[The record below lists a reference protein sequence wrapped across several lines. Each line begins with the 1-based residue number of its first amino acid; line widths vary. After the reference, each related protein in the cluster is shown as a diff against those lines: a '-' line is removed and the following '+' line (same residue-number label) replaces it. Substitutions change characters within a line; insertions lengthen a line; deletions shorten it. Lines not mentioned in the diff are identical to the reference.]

1 MWREALITLV
11 RTGQFKTQGELV
23 SALKTSGYDVTQA
36 SVSRELK
43 AQDIRK
49 HNGFYVLADMSL
61 PDGIPVLEALTA
73 GAQTLVVLK
82 THPAIAP
89 MLSQSIDDAQVA
101 GVLGT
106 IAGNDTVF
114 VSVTGEH
121 GRLALGHWLGTS
133 IVVAPDSPVPHDSAK
148 QDLST
153 LGVN

>member
-1 MWREALITLV
+1 MWRDALITLV

-61 PDGIPVLEALTA
+61 PEGIPVLEALTA
-73 GAQTLVVLK
+73 VSQTLVVLK

-89 MLSQSIDDAQVA
+89 MLSQSIDDSHIA

-114 VSVTGEH
+114 VSVSGER
-121 GRLALGHWLGTS
+121 GRLALEHWLGSAIT
-133 IVVAPDSPVPHDSAK
+133 VVPDGPMPADPSQPDV
-148 QDLST
+148 ST

>member
-1 MWREALITLV
+1 MWRDALITLV

-23 SALKTSGYDVTQA
+23 SSLKTGGYDVTQA

-43 AQDIRK
+43 ARDIRK
-49 HNGFYVLADMSL
+49 HNGFYVLADVSL
-61 PDGIPVLEALTA
+61 PEGIPVLEAVTA
-73 GAQTLVVLK
+73 GSQTLVVLK
-82 THPAIAP
+82 TQPAIAP
-89 MLSQSIDDAQVA
+89 MLSQSIDDAHIP

-121 GRLALGHWLGTS
+121 GRVALEHWLGTD
-133 IVVAPDSPVPHDSAK
+133 IMVMADGAVPPDSSK
-148 QDLST
+148 KDLSP

>member
-1 MWREALITLV
+1 MWRDALITLV

-23 SALKTSGYDVTQA
+23 SALKSGGYDVTQA

-43 AQDIRK
+43 AKDIRK

-61 PDGIPVLEALTA
+61 PEGIPVLEASTA
-73 GAQTLVVLK
+73 LSQTMVVLK

-89 MLSQSIDDAQVA
+89 MLSQSIDDAHIV

-121 GRLALGHWLGTS
+121 GRLALEHWLGTR
-133 IVVAPDSPVPHDSAK
+133 IVVAPDGPMAAESTN

>member
-1 MWREALITLV
+1 MTLV
-11 RTGQFKTQGELV
+11 RTGGFKTQSELV
-23 SALKTSGYDVTQA
+23 TSLKTGGYDVTQA

-49 HNGFYVLADMSL
+49 HNGFYVLSDTSL
-61 PDGIPVLEALTA
+61 PEGIPVLEALA
-73 GAQTLVVLK
+73 PHSQTLVVLK

-89 MLSQSIDDAQVA
+89 MLSQSIDDAQIP

-114 VSVTGEH
+114 VTLSGEH
-121 GRLALGHWLGTS
+121 ARMALERWMGTAIS
-133 IVVAPDSPVPHDSAK
+133 LVADEPAGPDTSPNDI
-148 QDLST
+148 ST